1 MSLTPRKVAS
11 LLGAAAL
18 GVTAMTGAGW
28 AAGSTARASV
38 ARPSFSKLSPSQV
51 KARSSG
57 KRERMVV
64 VFDDQLTNLPA
75 NRAHRQRPRSNG
87 RVHAGSARSPA
98 EAGRGHAYHD
108 PFAPQRCRGDN
119 AGGRGTGTQP
129 HPGRQGGRPRRNH
142 HHRGRHVEHATTVAA
157 SRVRK
162 STIPATAADGQQL
175 CNTSPSKPLLE
186 PEALTSIHDA
196 SDNPNDPNEASTIAT
211 GQGVIIGN
219 VDADTLAGNPNMIR
233 PNGQHVII
241 DAPNPNENVFS
252 DEFNGD
258 VSTIGRPGHGHLH
271 LRVSAALLE
280 HPREL
285 QLPNRG

>member
-1 MSLTPRKVAS
+1 MSLTPRKAAS

-18 GVTAMTGAGW
+18 GVTAMTGAGS

-57 KRERMVV
+57 KRERRGGRVR
-64 VFDDQLTNLPA
+64 QPA
-75 NRAHRQRPRSNG
+75 HQPAGEPGPPARPGSNG

-98 EAGRGHAYHD
+98 EAGRGHAHHD

-129 HPGRQGGRPRRNH
+129 YPGRQGGRPRRNH
-142 HHRGRHVEHATTVAA
+142 HHRGRPRRTRTTVAT

-175 CNTSPSKPLLE
+175 CNASPSKPLME

-196 SDNPNDPNEASTIAT
+196 SNNPNDP
-211 GQGVIIGN
+211 
-219 VDADTLAGNPNMIR
+219 IR
-233 PNGQHVII
+233 SVRDRDGPRRHRRERRRRHVGREPQHDPAQRAARDHRCPGPERERLQRRVQRRRLHHR
-241 DAPNPNENVFS
+241 
-252 DEFNGD
+252 
-258 VSTIGRPGHGHLH
+258 RPGHGHLH